1 MAMINI
7 DIGTLDKRVGIF
19 KYKDHVDEH
28 GLTHQAIKKFS
39 DAWARIE
46 PTRGNE
52 LRQQTKET
60 ITDMVKVVIRYRPG
74 ITSDMFVRYGGIT
87 YNIKYV
93 VDPYMAHV
101 KLELMCTVRTIGD
114 DRHGYK

>member
-1 MAMINI
+1 MAMINV

-19 KYKDHVDEH
+19 QYADYVDEH
-28 GLTHQAIKKFS
+28 GLTHQDIKQVAA
-39 DAWARIE
+39 AWARLE

-60 ITDMVKVVIRYRPG
+60 ITDMVKVTIRYRPG

-114 DRHGYK
+114 DRYGYQ